1 MADEDV
7 TNESNSIKRAEQQ
20 AIFFERQQLHRIVN
34 QVDALL
40 RQGESDLESGLGQIN
55 ATNVQSVPGA
65 QYAGVTLV
73 ESDGEISTIAA
84 THPYPNWMDLIQRE
98 VGEGPCLSTE
108 WRHHTIHI
116 PDLTTDERWPLYRDA
131 ALHRT
136 PVRAVLSFQL
146 FHEAKRLAAL
156 TFYAEEARAFDEE
169 SVEVGLLF
177 AAHTT
182 VAWNALDRAR
192 QFRSAIANRDIIGQ
206 AKGMLMERFKMDATA
221 AFELLRSMSQ
231 QTNTKLVEIA
241 DKVTKLDHPSRR
253 R

>member
-1 MADEDV
+1 MSDDDV
-7 TNESNSIKRAEQQ
+7 TSESNPSNIPLP
-20 AIFFERQQLHRIVN
+20 AISTERQQIYLIAN

-40 RQGESDLESGLGQIN
+40 RQGESDFEAALGQIN

-84 THPYPNWMDLIQRE
+84 THPYPSWLDLIQRE

-108 WRHHTIHI
+108 WRQHTIHI
-116 PDLTTDERWPLYRDA
+116 PDLTTDHRWPLYRDA

-136 PVRAVLSFQL
+136 PVRTVLSFRL
-146 FHEAKRLAAL
+146 FSDAKRLAAL
-156 TFYAEEARAFDEE
+156 NFYADQAGAFDDE
-169 SVEVGLLF
+169 SVEVGLVF

-206 AKGMLMERFKMDATA
+206 AKGILMERFKMDANA

-241 DKVTKLDHPSRR
+241 EKITKLDPSSRR
-253 R
+253 G